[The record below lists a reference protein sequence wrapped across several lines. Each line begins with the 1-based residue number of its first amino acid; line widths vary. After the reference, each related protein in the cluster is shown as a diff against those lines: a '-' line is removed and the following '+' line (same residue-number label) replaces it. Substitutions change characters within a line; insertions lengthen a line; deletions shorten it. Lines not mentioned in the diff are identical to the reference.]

1 MGDTVNKELEYLDWT
16 RKVAE
21 RLQVVHTCIL
31 DKRKIM
37 DSDYDVMEAL
47 YRLYDSGSIPFY
59 HRVIEVEE
67 NQSVS
72 QANLFSDKS
81 CSKT

>member
-47 YRLYDSGSIPFY
+47 YRLYDRGEIPFY
-59 HRVIEVEE
+59 HRVVDALPE
-67 NQSVS
+67 NVS
-72 QANLFSDKS
+72 QSDLFTDRIADNA
-81 CSKT
+81 

>member
-47 YRLYDSGSIPFY
+47 YRLYDRGKIPFY
-59 HRVIEVEE
+59 HRVADALPE
-67 NQSVS
+67 SVS
-72 QANLFSDKS
+72 QADLFSDRTADKS
-81 CSKT
+81 